1 MQRKVEHLSTPIERP
16 MVEAEIVRPSQREHH
31 NFFAAVLRDPSPIS
45 PGRAR
50 EMKST
55 RTGSYSGS

>member
-1 MQRKVEHLSTPIERP
+1 
-16 MVEAEIVRPSQREHH
+16 MVEAETVRPSQLEHH

-55 RTGSYSGS
+55 HTGSYSGRITTSQERNKTKRS